1 MANSR
6 LKFQAHLQNNGSEFT
21 PRLFSSTIDPN
32 LDCARPVATST
43 ALVPFS
49 ASKDDP
55 HHDAQKEKQI
65 ALHHEF
71 IDYLNRPDND
81 LAPPPSLFLQD
92 EETVRKLELI
102 ADRRVNSEIFR
113 TVLDDQPF
121 EDRDPRDDRFGSLG
135 LYAKVKELE
144 LEQVNNL
151 VVALMTDRL
160 RHIDE
165 PTAQKLL
172 AIFTATTDDSL
183 VSLRQAAAEEKL
195 VSTMRT
201 LDLANHMINTAYGEL
216 GEVEEAQQRVKAAM
230 EPLKA
235 MIKNSLT
242 GFETDVKTFKNEVEH
257 L

>member
-1 MANSR
+1 
-6 LKFQAHLQNNGSEFT
+6 
-21 PRLFSSTIDPN
+21 
-32 LDCARPVATST
+32 
-43 ALVPFS
+43 
-49 ASKDDP
+49 
-55 HHDAQKEKQI
+55 
-65 ALHHEF
+65 
-71 IDYLNRPDND
+71 
-81 LAPPPSLFLQD
+81 
-92 EETVRKLELI
+92 
-102 ADRRVNSEIFR
+102 VNSEIFR

-121 EDRDPRDDRFGSLG
+121 EDRDPRDDRLDSLG

-151 VVALMTDRL
+151 VVALMSDRL

-165 PTAQKLL
+165 PTARKLL

-183 VSLRQAAAEEKL
+183 DSLRQAAAEEKL

-216 GEVEEAQQRVKAAM
+216 GEVEDAQQRVKAAM

-257 L
+257 LQLNYGLKWQESGNPYKHNLTFHEAGPTYDGWKPAPTHTQLPASKAAGLVDATLSQIL